1 MLQQVL
7 IKSLL
12 HQTPAW
18 REAARASIRS
28 VQGYVLQG
36 TGLQIFAHVFG
47 DEVNSFLV
55 SGRQFSRHR
64 WASVIKGAVVVILGV
79 IRLELNP

>member
-18 REAARASIRS
+18 REAACTSIRS

-36 TGLQIFAHVFG
+36 TGLQIFACVFG

-64 WASVIKGAVVVILGV
+64 RASVIKGAVVVILGV